1 MLSVFPDPET
11 MLMYAL
17 RPQNPNT
24 WRFVTIMPASNP
36 DMITVRI
43 RRTGGGNRTIGLDR
57 SVIDVDVFGP
67 KAQVGNV
74 SVAARTVQS
83 QILSLMS
90 AVVPN
95 GVIQH
100 ATTVTGPRQLPEVNQ
115 NYVRF
120 SASYE
125 LQTHS

>member
-1 MLSVFPDPET
+1 

-17 RPQNPNT
+17 RPQNPST
-24 WRFVTIMPASNP
+24 WRFVTIMPATNP

-43 RRTGGGNRTIGLDR
+43 RRTGGGNRNIGIDR
-57 SVIDVDVFGP
+57 PTVDVDVFGP

-100 ATTVTGPRQLPEVNQ
+100 TSTITGPRQFPEVNQ
-115 NYVRF
+115 NYVRY
-120 SASYE
+120 SATYE
-125 LQTHS
+125 MQIHS